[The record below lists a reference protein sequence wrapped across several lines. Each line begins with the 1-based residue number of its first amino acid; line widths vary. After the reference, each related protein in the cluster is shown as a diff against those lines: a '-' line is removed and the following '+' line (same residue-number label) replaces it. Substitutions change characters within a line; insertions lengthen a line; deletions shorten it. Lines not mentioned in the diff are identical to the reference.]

1 MSNII
6 DTFRLAG
13 KVALITGGNRGIGR
27 AISFALAEA
36 GASIV
41 IMARDEVTSLSTISE
56 IQKLGN
62 EGTFF
67 KGDVTISDDVN
78 KVVDQVVRKFGKID
92 VLVNNAGIVRNVKAE
107 EMTWSDWFD
116 VINTNLNGV
125 FLMSQQVGK
134 QMIKQK
140 KGSIIN
146 ISSMSANI
154 VNWPQ
159 PQSSYNASKAAVS
172 HLTKSLAMEWA
183 THNIRVNAIAPGYIS
198 TELTE
203 HALTTDWGKIWVDL
217 TPQKRVG
224 SPEELGGLAV
234 YLASEASSYVTGSV
248 IVIDGGYSII

>member
-13 KVALITGGNRGIGR
+13 KVALITGGNRGIGK

-36 GASIV
+36 GATIV
-41 IMARDEVTSLSTISE
+41 IMARDEPTSIKTISE
-56 IQKLGN
+56 IQGLGN
-62 EGTFF
+62 EGAFY
-67 KGDVTISDDVN
+67 KGDVTISDDVS
-78 KVVDQVVRKFGKID
+78 KVVDQVVQKFGKID
-92 VLVNNAGIVRNVKAE
+92 ILVNNAGIVRNVKAE
-107 EMTWSDWFD
+107 EMDWSDWYD

-134 QMIKQK
+134 QMIKQG

-159 PQSSYNASKAAVS
+159 PQCSYNAAKAAVS

-183 THNIRVNAIAPGYIS
+183 VHNIRVNAIAPGYIS
-198 TELTE
+198 TELTKS
-203 HALTTDWGKIWVDL
+203 ALTTDWGKIWIDL

-224 SPEELGGLAV
+224 TPEELGGLAV
-234 YLASEASSYVTGSV
+234 YLASEASSYVTGSI